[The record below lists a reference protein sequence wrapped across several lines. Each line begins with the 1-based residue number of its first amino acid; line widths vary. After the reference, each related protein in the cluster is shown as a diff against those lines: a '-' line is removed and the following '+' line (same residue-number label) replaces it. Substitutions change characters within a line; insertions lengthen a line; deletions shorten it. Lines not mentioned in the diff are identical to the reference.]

1 LARKKKGAAS
11 ARKAAGKP
19 GKRKPGRPPN
29 VGPKYDVLGLRK
41 RIGKTH
47 GVAQISRE
55 VLANLIGAAV
65 GSIVNW
71 ERGMIPRASYVTKLK
86 DLDRQNASGEL
97 RLTLPKRG
105 RVPGSGKGAPRAA
118 AAAPRTRSVFSG
130 EPSNSIAVVYANQA
144 RLDRGVSE
152 SRIRFTLVL
161 PGAREARAVA
171 DVVVPNEVISSFR
184 Q

>member
-1 LARKKKGAAS
+1 LARKKKGAS
-11 ARKAAGKP
+11 RKAAGKP

-29 VGPKYDVLGLRK
+29 VGPKYDVAGLRK

-86 DLDRQNASGEL
+86 DLDRQNSAGQL
-97 RLTLPKRG
+97 HLTLPKRG
-105 RVPGSGKGAPRAA
+105 RIPGSGKGAPRP
-118 AAAPRTRSVFSG
+118 AAAPRTRAVFSG
-130 EPSNSIAVVYANQA
+130 NPTNSVTVVYANQA
-144 RLDRGVSE
+144 QLDRGVSE